1 MCPISL
7 LLKELLMSKGIIVQR
22 LRLTDSIH
30 LLDETGVS
38 SRKIR
43 SLKGEC
49 IMLKRRINY
58 DILTPIINSW
68 SEVMHDYSPVRRV
81 TWLCVTFWRHY
92 EMRKNNHAHSTA
104 TSVHSTSWQWQ
115 LNISRKKHFW
125 SKSKPYELSLTQKWN
140 FDIHAD

>member
-38 SRKIR
+38 SRKIG

-58 DILTPIINSW
+58 DILTPIINS
-68 SEVMHDYSPVRRV
+68 
-81 TWLCVTFWRHY
+81 
-92 EMRKNNHAHSTA
+92 
-104 TSVHSTSWQWQ
+104 
-115 LNISRKKHFW
+115 
-125 SKSKPYELSLTQKWN
+125 
-140 FDIHAD
+140 